1 VRQKKISIRVKA
13 KKQRKEW
20 GINPVQRVHDDSAY
34 SRNSMKQELRKTVN
48 EEIED
53 R

>member
-1 VRQKKISIRVKA
+1 VKP

-34 SRNSMKQELRKTVN
+34 SRNSMKQDLRKTIID
-48 EEIED
+48 EIED